1 MGLTAAEGSFDF
13 LVEMVAINRWLLLAW
28 IPSTNRGVTCLTTE
42 NRPSG
47 MTKRESR
54 EEKLKG
60 DHTRMIMRQTDKID
74 PGQVMQVDSRVR
86 QSGPRNPR
94 PEMDMVARVEEVL
107 CECIRKDAQIYILL
121 VELERVE

>member
-13 LVEMVAINRWLLLAW
+13 LVEMVAVNRWLLLAW

-42 NRPSG
+42 NRSSG
-47 MTKRESR
+47 MIKRESR

-74 PGQVMQVDSRVR
+74 PRQVMQVDSRVR

-107 CECIRKDAQIYILL
+107 CECIRKRCSDIYSSC
-121 VELERVE
+121 